1 MPSFVFGIK
10 LEMQE
15 LEKKA
20 QSHPLLL
27 IRWLGEP
34 KHMRN
39 HPVAPQEPITR
50 KDRVTSC
57 HPGVQIRIFFFFFL
71 NFGSKSHSVP
81 GCEVHRFLPH
91 WHFCLLKGRCSEVVN
106 IHTWLST

>member
-27 IRWLGEP
+27 MRWLGEP

-50 KDRVTSC
+50 KDR
-57 HPGVQIRIFFFFFL
+57 
-71 NFGSKSHSVP
+71 
-81 GCEVHRFLPH
+81 E
-91 WHFCLLKGRCSEVVN
+91 
-106 IHTWLST
+106 

>member
-20 QSHPLLL
+20 QSYPLLL
-27 IRWLGEP
+27 MWWLGEP

-39 HPVAPQEPITR
+39 HPVAPQEPITK
-50 KDRVTSC
+50 KDR
-57 HPGVQIRIFFFFFL
+57 
-71 NFGSKSHSVP
+71 
-81 GCEVHRFLPH
+81 E
-91 WHFCLLKGRCSEVVN
+91 
-106 IHTWLST
+106 

>member
-57 HPGVQIRIFFFFFL
+57 HPGVQIRIFFFFL
-71 NFGSKSHSVP
+71 KILAPNLIQSLGVKSTGFYLVGISA
-81 GCEVHRFLPH
+81 C
-91 WHFCLLKGRCSEVVN
+91 
-106 IHTWLST
+106 